1 MNIHLEMF
9 DLETSEKLAQGNG
22 TYVLNFKDAKD
33 AGFRFILMWVYS
45 CVRGIRIKNLNAIEL
60 RIQFLAPPEA
70 QHDMFEG
77 FDREKFNKDAGAFLV

>member
-45 CVRGIRIKNLNAIEL
+45 CVRGIRIKKLNAIEL
-60 RIQFLAPPEA
+60 RIQFLAPP
-70 QHDMFEG
+70 QSQNDMFDG
-77 FDREKFNKDAGAFLV
+77 FDYNLFKKDSELHLG